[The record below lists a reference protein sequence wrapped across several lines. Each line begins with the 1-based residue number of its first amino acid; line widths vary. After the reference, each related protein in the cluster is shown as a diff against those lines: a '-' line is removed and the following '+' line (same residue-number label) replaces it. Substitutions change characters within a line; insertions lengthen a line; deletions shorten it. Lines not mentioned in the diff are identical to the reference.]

1 MAQIV
6 LGAPD
11 DPVRSEREQAVLRI
25 AIALTFLI
33 YLLFA
38 AGTKGNSE
46 SLWSNGL
53 WVFLSLFLGGSF
65 LIYMTTFVWPKEY
78 EARRIVSVVYDIG
91 WFSYGL
97 ILTGGL
103 GAPWFPV
110 YLWVTFGNTLRYGIR
125 YLYLSSIL
133 SVIGF
138 AVVLFVSD
146 YWQTHFALG
155 VGLLI
160 SLVVLPGYAAALAQ
174 RLRNAQLAAESA
186 NQAKGQFL
194 ANMSHEIRTPL
205 NGILGAAE
213 LLRERELPEEDRH
226 FVEVIGESGSTLL
239 KLINNILDLSKIE
252 ANKLVGETVSFD
264 LHEFLGAL
272 TEMMDIQ
279 AQKKGIRLRLNVDP
293 RVPYSLKGDEH
304 YLKQVLINLLGNAIK
319 FTEEGEVELRC
330 ELASSAPGSDSIE
343 LQFSVRDTGIGI
355 SPEKQEAILEPFV
368 QAEGSTSRRFGGTGL
383 GTTIAR
389 DLVELMGGEL
399 SLESAPGEG
408 TTFYFTL
415 PLLVDDRASRG
426 NDQLP
431 MVGRTVLSL
440 VGDRASESI
449 VCSRLLEWSVKALS
463 AEDVS
468 QAERLLQEASRE
480 YAPIAAIVMD
490 ERFVENMAFTLERWR
505 REALISDDVAVVIA
519 SLKGERQALSEKQR
533 RERLSSRQVWVET
546 EEELF
551 NALHAIHFPC
561 DLGEDVFAE
570 PEGETR
576 PLNILIADD
585 NSANRI
591 ILSRMLSNAGHRVVE
606 TDSGEA
612 LLEVVEEE
620 VFDLALVDMHMPD
633 MNGIETFQ
641 LYRFAHASEEAVP
654 FVVITADVTEAT
666 RSACQDA
673 GIETILSKPVDRRQ
687 LFDVIESLTGDAAG
701 RVPVQ
706 EEPETKP
713 EQADDVPMVDAFK
726 VEELLSLDTGRGLE
740 LVESIW
746 EGFMEDAGNTLSQM
760 KKAVEAKDYFGMK
773 DLAHALRGSAA
784 NVGLPQVQLAS
795 EQLELQPEEQFMQI
809 RPGEIDQLEKLVQ
822 ESARLLYIRFGLEK
836 PRPELRV
843 VS

>member
-1 MAQIV
+1 M
-6 LGAPD
+6 
-11 DPVRSEREQAVLRI
+11 RSEREQAVLRI

-97 ILTGGL
+97 ILTGGV

-389 DLVELMGGEL
+389 DLVELMGG
-399 SLESAPGEG
+399 
-408 TTFYFTL
+408 
-415 PLLVDDRASRG
+415 
-426 NDQLP
+426 
-431 MVGRTVLSL
+431 
-440 VGDRASESI
+440 
-449 VCSRLLEWSVKALS
+449 
-463 AEDVS
+463 
-468 QAERLLQEASRE
+468 
-480 YAPIAAIVMD
+480 
-490 ERFVENMAFTLERWR
+490 
-505 REALISDDVAVVIA
+505 
-519 SLKGERQALSEKQR
+519 
-533 RERLSSRQVWVET
+533 
-546 EEELF
+546 
-551 NALHAIHFPC
+551 
-561 DLGEDVFAE
+561 
-570 PEGETR
+570 
-576 PLNILIADD
+576 
-585 NSANRI
+585 
-591 ILSRMLSNAGHRVVE
+591 
-606 TDSGEA
+606 
-612 LLEVVEEE
+612 
-620 VFDLALVDMHMPD
+620 
-633 MNGIETFQ
+633 
-641 LYRFAHASEEAVP
+641 
-654 FVVITADVTEAT
+654 
-666 RSACQDA
+666 
-673 GIETILSKPVDRRQ
+673 
-687 LFDVIESLTGDAAG
+687 
-701 RVPVQ
+701 
-706 EEPETKP
+706 
-713 EQADDVPMVDAFK
+713 
-726 VEELLSLDTGRGLE
+726 
-740 LVESIW
+740 
-746 EGFMEDAGNTLSQM
+746 
-760 KKAVEAKDYFGMK
+760 
-773 DLAHALRGSAA
+773 
-784 NVGLPQVQLAS
+784 
-795 EQLELQPEEQFMQI
+795 
-809 RPGEIDQLEKLVQ
+809 
-822 ESARLLYIRFGLEK
+822 
-836 PRPELRV
+836 
-843 VS
+843 